1 MWLVG
6 KKLME
11 EDTTYVVGRKEVNL
25 RIYYIC
31 GW

>member
-1 MWLVG
+1 MWLIG

-11 EDTTYVVGRKEVNL
+11 EDTTYVVDRKEVNG
-25 RIYYIC
+25 RKYYIC

>member
-6 KKLME
+6 RKLME
-11 EDTTYVVGRKEVNL
+11 EDTTYVVGRKDVN
-25 RIYYIC
+25 RRRYYIC